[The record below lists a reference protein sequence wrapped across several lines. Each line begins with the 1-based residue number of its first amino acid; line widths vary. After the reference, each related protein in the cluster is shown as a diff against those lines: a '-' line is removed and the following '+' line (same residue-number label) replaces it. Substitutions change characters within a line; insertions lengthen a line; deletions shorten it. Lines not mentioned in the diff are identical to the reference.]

1 MYFAELEAAS
11 GRLARLAM
19 APMQMKRF
27 RLHRP
32 AAADVRWLAETMDH
46 EARRFGGKASV
57 RDDGWI
63 EHGWPERRSI

>member
-27 RLHRP
+27 RLNRP

-46 EARRFGGKASV
+46 EARRFGGEASV

-63 EHGWPERRSI
+63 ELGWPERRSV